1 MWRMG
6 SGGDGG
12 GGGDGGVGSGDGGGG
27 DRGGGGGGDKAEE
40 CSITQHIVICLTG
53 GNKTLTIFTNMG
65 TDEAWSE
72 KNKLNMIEII

>member
-6 SGGDGG
+6 SGGDSG
-12 GGGDGGVGSGDGGGG
+12 GGGDGGDGGGG
-27 DRGGGGGGDKAEE
+27 GSGDSGGGGRDKAEE
-40 CSITQHIVICLTG
+40 SSITQQIVICLTG

-65 TDEAWSE
+65 TDHAWSE